1 MTDTKRKAFREIIES
16 LRDGSLS
23 KRVAKEKLAALRE
36 PTQKPRVKH
45 TNSNDVAVI
54 GLACEAPSA
63 PDANAY
69 WKLLCGEQIVSS
81 NRRLTALEGFDGLFF
96 RIAPR
101 EAASMSS
108 HQKLVLENAWR
119 ALEDA
124 CILPQHLA
132 GENVS
137 IYVGAE
143 PSSPDPQA
151 SFTGSSDAI
160 IASRLSYY
168 LDLRG
173 PSLVVNT
180 GCSSSASAIH
190 LACEALRSNH
200 CAMALAGGVYAN
212 LDEDVASALSN
223 VGMVSPSGQCRAFDA
238 AADGTVLCEGVGMV
252 VLKRLADAQKDGDP
266 IHGIIRASATNQD
279 GASNGITAPNGAA
292 LTKLFQDTYRHADID
307 PTRIS
312 YIEAH
317 GTGTPLGDPIEA
329 NALARAFKTFTTRRH
344 FCQIGS
350 AKAVIGHASAA
361 AGVLGLIKLLL
372 CFRHQHLPGMSQFK
386 NLNCEIDFSD
396 AALRINAK
404 PQDWM
409 NNDGGTR
416 LAALNSFGHSGTNVH
431 MVIESPPQALREK
444 SVHPQGFVAL
454 PLSADRPEGLR
465 AALIGLRDHLLS
477 EPRTAGISVDNV
489 KQKLGEI
496 LNVPPDQVNE
506 TEALEDLGITP
517 EDRLRLVK
525 ALDLSGNERAR
536 ILDVRCLGD
545 LVQKSAVRL
554 GELQQ
559 IAHTLQHH
567 RQSRKERICLLV
579 QGTDELL
586 EAINAAFLPQGAVQS
601 VLLAAAPDALRN
613 LAEAWLTGSA
623 PDWPS
628 PEVGTQPLHLPVF
641 TYARTTPKAKIL
653 VDSKPKHYPEPEDEP
668 SDGTGAIP
676 FAPRWRALD
685 HSTRHSAKPKRLL
698 LICQNNDLR
707 LNAFQCALTHVVHV
721 APSKLTA
728 TDFDG
733 HTEIGYL
740 SPLDQNRQDCL
751 LELLGVVQ
759 TARSASHPQTRL
771 CWTFV
776 TTCAF
781 AMSSENEIDPTQAA
795 LHGVIGVL
803 AKEQTAWKYR
813 ALSLPKGWQPN
824 ARDVQEIFAQPTHAR
839 AHPLL
844 ARFSEFGSHAGLR
857 FFERILVPVHQSQST
872 LSPYRPHGTYVVI
885 GGAGDVGEKWSEHVI
900 VGSSAQMIWI
910 GRRTLDGKI
919 SAKIERL
926 SELGPKPVYISAD
939 ATDVGAMDAAKT
951 QIIERFGPIHGV
963 VHSALHFE
971 ENDISSLNADTF
983 MKGFNSKAKVSD
995 AIETVFGDLPLDFI
1009 LMFSSVVS
1017 LIRNPRQAAYAA
1029 GCAYNDAI
1037 AHQLEQ
1043 KLAYPVKTMNW
1054 GYWNSTKEQPADASA
1069 LQAFLKLNE
1078 IGIGLIDADEGMPA
1092 LDLLLSSSEQQVGLV
1107 KTTKPVDIE
1116 GLSRTTRLML
1126 PAPLKLDY
1134 SPFPSVQPDIDIATL
1149 SQGSDIPELDTYLL
1163 TLLQVQLDAVGARK
1177 LGFQAPSGHLELWLK
1192 QTLALLSPS
1201 AEQEP
1206 TNAWSKWQTFRAKWI
1221 DDPSR
1226 IARLDL
1232 VEAGLKGL
1240 PDILIG
1246 KLQPTEI
1253 LFPNADLSLV
1263 ENVHKHNPVA
1273 QAFHN
1278 GTAQTVLAAC
1288 KAVHSSDNHS
1298 GLRLLEVGAGTGST
1312 TTEVLSALCAEP
1324 SLKIDTYHYTDLSAA
1339 FLTHGRVEYDA
1350 PFLAFDRL
1358 DISNCVEQ
1366 QGFEPQ
1372 SYDMVICGNVL
1383 HATADIGKT
1392 LGNAKALLKP
1402 GGYLIG
1408 CEVAQNA
1415 LYTHLTFGLLEGWW
1429 AVEDPHMRLLGC
1441 PGLTSE
1447 GWRIALTLA
1456 GFCNIGFPASHMH
1469 SLGQQIFVTQSDGV
1483 LHDVMPR
1490 KTVSMPQGPLPT
1502 QDTPLMH
1509 APPLTP
1515 HSSTHTDHS
1524 DIQRIQLGHFLCEVI
1539 GDALGMAA
1547 HDLDPNHSL
1556 DDYGMDSIL
1565 AVALTD
1571 SLNKDFDNINST
1583 FVFDYRTV
1591 NQIRDFLLETQT
1603 PAVSRLFPILR
1614 DNTPV
1619 VKIVSA
1625 APALTTARVE
1635 QTASATPTTKIA
1647 IAGLSC
1653 RVPGAAT
1660 AEEFWNNIETGQ
1672 AAIRSMPSARY
1683 DATQFEI
1690 FKGTAEGLHTLGG
1703 YIEGIDQFDPLTFGI
1718 SKAEARWIDP
1728 RQRLFLQE
1736 ALHAFE
1742 DAGVANAALR
1752 GSNCGVFVGV
1762 EEGEYGF
1769 MTEGRGQIGSNQIAS
1784 MAARIA
1790 YFLDLSGPN
1799 FALSAACSSGL
1810 LAVHQAS
1817 QALLNNECDMALA
1830 GGVSLILSPITHL
1843 GLAHSKMLGRS
1854 HPAPVF
1860 SPNASGIVPGD
1871 AIAAIVLKRYDDAVR
1886 DGNTIHG
1893 ILAASAVNYDGKTL
1907 GMASPSPARQS
1918 QLIEKV
1924 LDKAHL
1930 DPNQVQMVM
1939 AHSVGSALTDK
1950 IEYEAVSKALKS
1962 SQQGVQSTMTS
1973 IKPLVGHS
1981 FAASGLVS
1989 LIAAVMAMQNRKI
2002 PAIHGLQHSDIQ
2014 QPNSQITIA
2023 KNSQSWETKSGE
2035 LRRALIGTTGLSG
2048 TNVQVVLEEPIL
2060 ESTPNTLDNAQSHLF
2075 VFSGR
2080 DTEAL
2085 GRVLSNFGS
2094 AISGAQLSSLRDIA
2108 FTLQTGRMPMQVRA
2122 AFTANCIQD
2131 LQQLVNEALKFVL
2144 KPTQNPPEWL
2154 SLSSTEQS
2162 KSKTLSNLLSGPA
2175 GQNFVNALVEERA
2188 LVRLGTLW
2196 CEGFDIPWD
2205 YLYSD
2210 ARPISIRLPG
2220 YPFATDS
2227 YWVPTT
2233 SQEPEERESSQQV
2246 SQSVSLAET
2255 DSHDEISDQNI
2266 ASTIR
2271 EFMAIQLA
2279 LTENEI
2285 SDTCAWH
2292 DYGADSIFET
2302 RLMILLEERY
2312 GVKLSGRELIETP
2325 NVRGLAGHISK
2336 LIMES
2341 DFTDKPTPHE
2351 AGECCSLSIGQQGIW
2366 WDQMTNPQST
2376 GYNVPIAFTVK
2387 GELQHAAFELALK
2400 TVLAQHPFLQCVIA
2414 QDHETGRPLFMS
2426 QNQMPFAIQR
2436 REAPECFDDLL
2447 AEICSCSQTPFQ
2459 LETVPPFSA
2468 TVWTSSETTVLLL
2481 FHHVVIDG
2489 ISTVVFMAQLSEAYQ
2504 RATRG
2509 EALILHSTD
2518 SGSMQDFVA
2527 WEDNMLE
2534 GDQAI
2539 VHQKFWTSQLD
2550 GLTPPTPPIGDRTEV
2565 PQTQPGIGQMLD
2577 YHLPKELTQDLMR
2590 AVSQGGGHLN
2600 TFFLLSYQLLL
2611 SRIARCDDV
2620 VIGLTAQ
2627 IRPETRF
2634 ESSVGYFVNVL
2645 PLRFQI
2651 DLNQPAVEAIQSLRT
2666 SVQDCLD
2673 HAAYP
2678 FAKIMSIQ
2686 PHAHTTMMHGK
2697 FSFQNFVPKGTNSAS
2712 NLGSLKIEMH
2722 DGVTQLGE
2730 PGLSLE
2736 VMKTGETYRLRF
2748 KYLKEE
2754 WSSETMGKLA
2764 EMMCQHLQAL
2774 VRSPYKTLGKIALD
2788 SHYVAAS
2795 PPLPRAEDIMHHFA
2809 RTAQN
2814 TPHAPALI
2822 EADSDTKPLSYS
2834 RLARQVDA
2842 FAANLRRQGLK
2853 PGNVAAVH
2861 MPRSRQSIIA
2871 LLGCM
2876 RLGVT
2881 YVPLAM
2887 DEPETRKKKILSR
2900 ASASVIVC
2908 DAASKPTLNALC
2920 DVPTLV
2926 LNPNSRAKLTT
2937 VPIPNPDDCAYM
2949 LFTSGTTGV
2958 PKAVK
2963 IARHSLNAH
2972 IKAMSEE
2979 LHCTPTDRVLQ
2990 FTPLHLDPSLE
3001 QIFSALTTGACL
3013 VMRGPELWTAQTFWS
3028 QISQYRV
3035 SICDVTPSY
3044 LKELIFSPP
3053 TVCPETLRLMLV
3065 GGEAMPIELAVEWR
3079 QSTLGQIALLNAYG
3093 LTETTITSAI
3103 YRLEPQALLPQTKA
3117 LPIGNAIRGETLV
3130 ILDHHQRLMPNGT
3143 LGEIAIGGVGL
3154 AQGYVSASRRDQSR
3168 FVSLSLRKNSEKT
3181 LWYRTGD
3188 LGRVL
3193 PSENGVIECLGRED
3207 AQIQIRGMRV
3217 ELEEIKSALLSH
3229 THVKSTT
3236 LSSQTDHM
3244 GEQQL
3249 QAKVRLGAGSDPTK
3263 FLSEI
3268 RLYLTKLLPTHMLPS
3283 QITVEDHDPN
3293 QRPRQQ
3299 QRATSELEKIWART
3313 LGQAPSSA
3321 TQDFF
3326 LAGGHSLL
3334 ALRLLSHVETLLGVK
3349 IPIAQF
3355 VSDPTLSGLHR
3366 LCTGAGSTS
3375 TLRLPLSNT
3384 RPWFIMPPGAP
3395 QALLRQF
3402 QASSSTLKCLCYE
3415 FNDNPLEIPEMAKSF
3430 TGTIMSTQPTGPVIL
3445 GGWSFGGI
3453 LALETAQQL
3462 KIQCR
3467 DVENLT
3473 LVETYHPKLLRSCG
3487 HEGLFE
3493 KHWEAIIG
3501 EAPQTEHETAYF
3513 AQKQLLYAHQSE
3525 ALNRYE
3531 PSVYDGKTTI
3541 VRAQDELHRLT
3552 DHMAGFSDTLIGTTL
3567 RTTLDYDHYGVL
3579 LDPQNIIK
3587 LESYMQR

>member
-1 MTDTKRKAFREIIES
+1 MTDTKRKAFRDIIEA

-23 KRVAKEKLAALRE
+23 KEVAKYKLAALRK
-36 PTQKPRVKH
+36 PTQKPHAKRTV
-45 TNSNDVAVI
+45 SNDIAVI

-69 WKLLCGEQIVSS
+69 WKILCGEQAPGS
-81 NRRLTALEGFDGLFF
+81 NRRLTTSDEFDGLFF

-124 CILPQHLA
+124 CVLPQQLT

-143 PSSPDPQA
+143 PSSPDFQA

-160 IASRLSYY
+160 VASRLSYY

-190 LACEALRSNH
+190 LACEALRTNR

-212 LDEDVASALSN
+212 LNEDVASTLSN

-252 VLKRLADAQKDGDP
+252 VLKRLADAQRDGDP
-266 IHGIIRASATNQD
+266 VHGIICASATNQD

-292 LTKLFQDTYRHADID
+292 LTKLFQDTYRHAEID
-307 PTRIS
+307 PTRIT

-317 GTGTPLGDPIEA
+317 GTGTPLGDPVEA
-329 NALARAFKTFTTRRH
+329 NALARAFKTFTTRQH

-350 AKAVIGHASAA
+350 AKAAIGHASAA

-372 CFRHQHLPGMSQFK
+372 CFRHQHLPGMLQFK
-386 NLNCEIDFSD
+386 DLNCEIDFSD
-396 AALRINAK
+396 AAFRINAE
-404 PQDWM
+404 PQDWV
-409 NNDGGTR
+409 NDDGGSR

-431 MVIESPPQALREK
+431 MVVESPPPVLEQKMA
-444 SVHPQGFVAL
+444 HPRGFVAL

-465 AALIGLRDHLLS
+465 AALVGLRDYLLS

-496 LNVPPDQVNE
+496 LNVPPDQVEE

-525 ALDLSGNERAR
+525 ALDLSGNAHAR

-545 LVQKSAVRL
+545 LAQKSAARP
-554 GELQQ
+554 GELQH

-586 EAINAAFLPQGAVQS
+586 EIINAAVSTEGAVQS
-601 VLLAAAPDALRN
+601 VLPAAAPDALRN

-628 PEVGTQPLHLPVF
+628 PKVGIQPLHLPVF

-653 VDSKPKHYPEPEDEP
+653 VDSKPEHDPKTEDEP
-668 SDGTGAIP
+668 SEGTGAIP

-685 HSTRHSAKPKRLL
+685 HSTLHRAKPERLL
-698 LICQNNDLR
+698 LIGQNNDPR
-707 LNAFQCALTHVVHV
+707 LSAFESALAHVVRV

-728 TDFDG
+728 TDFDD
-733 HTEIGYL
+733 HTDICYL
-740 SPLDQNRQDCL
+740 SPVSQNRRNCL
-751 LELLGVVQ
+751 LELLGVLQ
-759 TARSASHPQTRL
+759 TACSASHPLTRL

-781 AMSSENEIDPTQAA
+781 AMSSKSEIDPTQAA

-813 ALSLPKGWQPN
+813 AVSLPKGWQPN
-824 ARDVQEIFAQPTHAR
+824 AVDVQEIFAQPTHAR

-844 ARFSEFGSHAGLR
+844 ACFSEFGSHTGLR
-857 FFERILVPVHQSQST
+857 FFARSLVPVHQSQST
-872 LSPYRPHGTYVVI
+872 PSPYRPHGTYVVI
-885 GGAGDVGEKWSEHVI
+885 GGAGDLGVKWSEHVI
-900 VGSSAQMIWI
+900 VGSSAQVIWI
-910 GRRTLDGKI
+910 GRRSLDGKI
-919 SAKIERL
+919 SAEIERL

-951 QIIERFGPIHGV
+951 QIVKRFGPIHGV

-971 ENDISSLNADTF
+971 ETDISSLSADTF
-983 MKGFNSKAKVSD
+983 MMGFNAKAKVSD
-995 AIETVFGDLPLDFI
+995 AIETVFGNLPLDFI

-1017 LIRNPRQAAYAA
+1017 LIRNPRQASYAA
-1029 GCAYNDAI
+1029 GCAYNDAM
-1037 AHQLEQ
+1037 AQQLEQ
-1043 KLAYPVKTMNW
+1043 RLAFPVKTMNW
-1054 GYWNSTKEQPADASA
+1054 GYWSSTKVQPADASA
-1069 LQAFLKLNE
+1069 HQAFLRLNK
-1078 IGIGLIDADEGMPA
+1078 IGIGLIDADEGMQA
-1092 LDLLLSSSEQQVGLV
+1092 LELLLSSSEQQVGLV
-1107 KTTKPVDIE
+1107 KTIKPVDIE
-1116 GLSRTTRLML
+1116 GLSRTTQLTL
-1126 PAPLKLDY
+1126 PAPVRLDY
-1134 SPFPSVQPDIDIATL
+1134 SSFPSVQLDNDVAAL
-1149 SQGSDIPELDTYLL
+1149 SQASDIPELDTHLL

-1177 LGFQAPSGHLELWLK
+1177 LEFQAPLGHLKLWLK
-1192 QTLALLSPS
+1192 KTLALLSAREEQTS
-1201 AEQEP
+1201 A
-1206 TNAWSKWQTFRAKWI
+1206 NAWSQWQTFRAKWI

-1226 IARLDL
+1226 IARLNL

-1246 KLQPTEI
+1246 KRQPTDI

-1273 QAFHN
+1273 QAFHIA
-1278 GTAQTVLAAC
+1278 TAQTVLTAC
-1288 KAVHSSDNHS
+1288 TAVNSSNDS
-1298 GLRLLEVGAGTGST
+1298 RGLRLLEVGAGTGST
-1312 TTEVLSALCAEP
+1312 TTEVLNALRTEP

-1339 FLTHGRVEYDA
+1339 FLAHGRVEHDA
-1350 PFLAFDRL
+1350 PFVAFDRL

-1366 QGFEPQ
+1366 QGFESQ
-1372 SYDMVICGNVL
+1372 SYDMIICGNVL

-1408 CEVAQNA
+1408 CEVTQNA
-1415 LYTHLTFGLLEGWW
+1415 LFTHLTFGLLEGWW
-1429 AVEDPHMRLLGC
+1429 AVEDPHIRLPDC
-1441 PGLTSE
+1441 PGLNSE

-1456 GFCNIGFPASHMH
+1456 GFCNVGFPASHMH

-1483 LHDVMPR
+1483 LHDMMP
-1490 KTVSMPQGPLPT
+1490 KTIVGMPQDPLPT
-1502 QDTPLMH
+1502 RDTPSMQ

-1515 HSSTHTDHS
+1515 HSSTHTGPS
-1524 DIQRIQLGHFLCEVI
+1524 DIHRIQLGRFLCEVI
-1539 GDALGMAA
+1539 GDSLGMAA
-1547 HDLDPNHSL
+1547 HDLDSNHSL

-1571 SLNKDFDNINST
+1571 NLNKDFDNISST

-1591 NQIRDFLLETQT
+1591 NQIRDFLLETQA
-1603 PAVSRLFPILR
+1603 PAVSRLFPILQ
-1614 DNTPV
+1614 DNTPA
-1619 VKIVSA
+1619 VKTVA
-1625 APALTTARVE
+1625 ATPTLTKARVE
-1635 QTASATPTTKIA
+1635 HTAPATLAAKIA
-1647 IAGLSC
+1647 IVGLSC

-1660 AEEFWNNIETGQ
+1660 AEDFWNNIETGQ
-1672 AAIRSMPSARY
+1672 AAIQPMPSARY
-1683 DATQFEI
+1683 DVTQFEI

-1703 YIEGIDQFDPLTFGI
+1703 YIEDIDQFDPLAFGI

-1752 GSNCGVFVGV
+1752 GSNCGIFVGV

-1769 MTEGRGQIGSNQIAS
+1769 ITEGRGQIGSNQIAS
-1784 MAARIA
+1784 IAARIA

-1810 LAVHQAS
+1810 LAVHQAG
-1817 QALLNNECDMALA
+1817 QALRNSECDMALA
-1830 GGVSLILSPITHL
+1830 GGVSLVLSPITHL
-1843 GLAHSKMLGRS
+1843 GLAHGKMLGRK

-1860 SPNASGIVPGD
+1860 SPDASGIVPGD

-1907 GMASPSPARQS
+1907 GMASPSPARQA

-1924 LDKAHL
+1924 LDKANL
-1930 DPNQVQMVM
+1930 DPSQVQMVM

-1950 IEYEAVSKALKS
+1950 IEYEAVSKALKN
-1962 SQQGVQSTMTS
+1962 SQQGVQITS

-1981 FAASGLVS
+1981 FAASGVVS
-1989 LIAAVMAMQNRKI
+1989 LVAAIMAMQNRKI

-2023 KNSQSWETKSGE
+2023 KSSQSWETQSGE

-2060 ESTPNTLDNAQSHLF
+2060 ETKPNAFDHAQSHLF

-2085 GRVLSNFGS
+2085 GRVLLNFGS
-2094 AISGAQLSSLRDIA
+2094 AVSGVQLNSLRDIA
-2108 FTLQTGRMPMQVRA
+2108 YTLQTGRMPMQVRA

-2131 LQQLVNEALKFVL
+2131 LQRLVNEALSFVL
-2144 KPTQNPPEWL
+2144 KPTQNQPEWL
-2154 SLSSTEQS
+2154 SLSSTEQN

-2175 GQNFVNALVEERA
+2175 GQNFINALVKERA
-2188 LVRLGTLW
+2188 LARLGALW
-2196 CEGFDIPWD
+2196 CEGFDITWD

-2220 YPFATDS
+2220 YPFATES

-2233 SQEPEERESSQQV
+2233 SQEPEERQSSLKAN
-2246 SQSVSLAET
+2246 QSVSLAET
-2255 DSHDEISDQNI
+2255 DSRYTISDQNI

-2271 EFMAIQLA
+2271 EFMATQLA
-2279 LTENEI
+2279 LTDHEV

-2302 RLMILLEERY
+2302 RLLILLEERY
-2312 GVKLSGRELIETP
+2312 GVKLSGRELVETP
-2325 NVRGLAGHISK
+2325 NVRGLADHISK
-2336 LIMES
+2336 LIIANG
-2341 DFTDKPTPHE
+2341 FTDDSSPHGAE
-2351 AGECCSLSIGQQGIW
+2351 ECCPLSVGQQGIW
-2366 WDQMTNPQST
+2366 WDQMTDPQST

-2387 GELQHAAFELALK
+2387 GALQHAAFEQALK
-2400 TVLAQHPFLQCVIA
+2400 ALLAQYPFLQCVIA
-2414 QDHETGRPLFMS
+2414 QDHETGRPLFTP
-2426 QNQMPFAIQR
+2426 QTQMPIAVR
-2436 REAPECFDDLL
+2436 YREAPECFDDLL
-2447 AEICSCSQTPFQ
+2447 AEMCSRTQTPFQ
-2459 LETVPPFSA
+2459 LETVPPFST
-2468 TVWTSSETTVLLL
+2468 TVWTGSETTVLLL

-2489 ISTVVFMAQLSEAYQ
+2489 ISTVVFMAQLWEAYQ

-2518 SGSMQDFVA
+2518 SGSMRDFVA
-2527 WEDNMLE
+2527 WEDAMLQ
-2534 GDQAI
+2534 DDRAI
-2539 VHQKFWTSQLD
+2539 AHQKFWASQLD

-2565 PQTQPGIGQMLD
+2565 TKTQPGIGQMLD
-2577 YHLPKELTQDLMR
+2577 YHLPKELTQDLVR
-2590 AVSQGGGHLN
+2590 AARQGRGHLN
-2600 TFFLLSYQLLL
+2600 TLFLLGYQLLL

-2627 IRPETRF
+2627 VRPETRF
-2634 ESSVGYFVNVL
+2634 EKSVGYFVNVL
-2645 PLRFQI
+2645 PLRSKI
-2651 DLNQPAVEAIQSLRT
+2651 DLNQTAVEAIQSLRT

-2678 FAKIMSIQ
+2678 FAKIMSTQ
-2686 PHAHTTMMHGK
+2686 PHAHSTIMHGQ

-2712 NLGSLKIEMH
+2712 NLGSLEIETH

-2748 KYLKEE
+2748 KFLKEE
-2754 WSSETMGKLA
+2754 WSSETIWQLA
-2764 EMMCQHLQAL
+2764 EMMCQHLKAL
-2774 VRSPYKTLGKIALD
+2774 ISSPSQTLGKILLD
-2788 SHYVAAS
+2788 AHYIAAS
-2795 PPLPRAEDIMHHFA
+2795 PPLPPAEDIMHHFA
-2809 RTAQN
+2809 RMALN

-2822 EADSDTKPLSYS
+2822 ETDNDTKPLSYS

-2842 FAANLRRQGLK
+2842 FAANLMRRGLK
-2853 PGNVAAVH
+2853 PGSVAAVH
-2861 MPRSRQSIIA
+2861 MPRSRQSIVA

-2876 RLGVT
+2876 RVGIT
-2881 YVPLAM
+2881 YLPLAL
-2887 DEPETRKKKILSR
+2887 DDPETRKKQILSR
-2900 ASASVIVC
+2900 GSASIIVC

-2926 LNPNSRAKLTT
+2926 LNPSSRAKLTT
-2937 VPIPNPDDCAYM
+2937 VPIPDPDGCAYM
-2949 LFTSGTTGV
+2949 LFTSGTTGT

-3001 QIFSALTTGACL
+3001 QIFSALTTGAFL

-3028 QISQYRV
+3028 QIGQHRL
-3035 SICDVTPSY
+3035 SICDITPSY
-3044 LKELIFSPP
+3044 LKELMLSPP
-3053 TVCPETLRLMLV
+3053 TVCPEELRLMVV
-3065 GGEAMPIELAVEWR
+3065 GGEAMPTELAVEWR
-3079 QSTLGQIALLNAYG
+3079 QSTLGQVALLNAYG
-3093 LTETTITSAI
+3093 LTEATITSAI
-3103 YRLEPQALLPQTKA
+3103 YRLEPKASLPQTRA
-3117 LPIGNAIRGETLV
+3117 LPIGHAIMGETLI

-3143 LGEIAIGGVGL
+3143 IGEIAIGGVGL
-3154 AQGYVSASRRDQSR
+3154 AQGYVSASERDQSR
-3168 FVSLSLRKNSEKT
+3168 FVSLPLSKNSKKA

-3193 PSENGVIECLGRED
+3193 PSENGAIECLTRED
-3207 AQIQIRGMRV
+3207 AQIQLRGMRI
-3217 ELEEIKSALLSH
+3217 ELDEIKSALVSH
-3229 THVKSTT
+3229 SHVKDAT
-3236 LSSQTDHM
+3236 LSSQTDHT
-3244 GEQQL
+3244 GEQEL
-3249 QAKVRLGAGSDPTK
+3249 QAKVRLGAGSDPTT

-3268 RLYLTKLLPTHMLPS
+3268 RSYLTNLLPAHMLPG
-3283 QITVEDHDPN
+3283 QITVEDYDSN

-3299 QRATSELEKIWART
+3299 QRATSELEKIWARI
-3313 LGQAPSSA
+3313 LGQAPADA

-3334 ALRLLSHVETLLGVK
+3334 ALRLLSQVETLLGIK
-3349 IPIAQF
+3349 IPISQF
-3355 VSDPTLSGLHR
+3355 VLDPTLAGLHR
-3366 LCTGAGSTS
+3366 LCAGVSSDS
-3375 TLRLPLSNT
+3375 TLRLPLSNV
-3384 RPWFIMPPGAP
+3384 RPWFIMPPGVP

-3402 QASSSTLKCLCYE
+3402 QASSSTFTCLCHE
-3415 FNDNPLEIPEMAKSF
+3415 FDGNPANIPEMAKSY
-3430 TGTIMSTQPTGPVIL
+3430 TETIMSKQRTGPVIL

-3462 KIQCR
+3462 KIQHR
-3467 DVENLT
+3467 DVENLV
-3473 LVETYHPKLLRSCG
+3473 LVETYHPQLLRSYE
-3487 HEGLFE
+3487 HESYFQ
-3493 KHWEAIIG
+3493 KHWDAIIG
-3501 EAPQTEHETAYF
+3501 EAPQTEQEAAYF
-3513 AQKQLLYAHQSE
+3513 AQNQLIYAHQSE

-3531 PSVYDGKTTI
+3531 PSVYGGKTTI
-3541 VRAQDELHRLT
+3541 VRAQDELNRLT
-3552 DHMAGFSDTLIGTTL
+3552 DPMAGFTDTLIGTTV
-3567 RTTLDYDHYGVL
+3567 RKTLDYDHYEVL
-3579 LDPQNIIK
+3579 LDPQNITK